1 MEDIVAVAVI
11 VLVLALAGTVSWLAA
26 RTGARPPACGWG

>member
-1 MEDIVAVAVI
+1 MEDIAAVAVI
-11 VLVLALAGTVSWLAA
+11 VLVLALAGTVSWLAT